1 MSETKHGKLFIFCKD
16 PKTRNKALFE
26 SVEHLVKSVD
36 WELTASTQDAD
47 ALLVV
52 LEPHPAAAIKGIWE
66 LVVKDIQAHIDKNN
80 GGHYDHLIFYSPTP
94 CGIAAGC
101 TCMDGNVP
109 KWHMFLAESCPS
121 LNACHKSLPKVL
133 SEISER
139 IKSVQDAG
147 RPSYVSRLG
156 AIARHAGEP
165 VDASRPRYSWGANAE
180 LLMTMLA
187 DKAGDRESRLDQEH
201 DTAAATKSGEDRRKL
216 VEEQAAIDYYYL
228 AVSSAA
234 NKTKRTIV
242 CIDDQPSQFDHFL
255 ALWTTVTGD
264 LIYYTE
270 DDQSARTCIAS
281 MSSPTPCLSGTFRL
295 VDKDLKHEDRV
306 QIEGDS
312 IGDVDW
318 ILMDLLIKD
327 EMGRRRITGF
337 DALARFM
344 ERSPETPAVLL
355 TWSEEPDVAAEAMH
369 KSNAVSVVPKRRI
382 LRTPYEMRRYMN
394 DEVGPILDLLDKDD
408 LQKRMLKAFRL
419 WTSYPGVLWHGEKTF
434 HAAEHTLEH
443 SLGLWRISN
452 QLLSQS
458 WDRVSRAKPDQ
469 YKPELLFRFLM
480 SIWLHDIGHK
490 GNETYQTAHEVRNR
504 HAWLSGELVHRN
516 PEMYGLSRG
525 DEAEFISLL
534 CAYHQSNTPFRHG
547 KSPKDPVRGLFQRSL
562 EDIENDSIQR
572 DPAWQLMGWA
582 ALLRLL
588 DAVELHWRRV
598 GDAKLLEAKKVSIEM
613 DLQYY
618 AERSR
623 DSAEARDYAKWL
635 GDQAFHME
643 KHRSVLDVEI
653 KVMHPPDA
661 SSVVFW
667 PVYTFTSHES
677 ACEFL
682 PEIGRDVLKEWF
694 DERSTTGEILRD
706 RMALD
711 LLNNRDY
718 QKYGG
723 SLALPNTDDSCR
735 YAVWIPSEEVLVEL
749 RDLIKK
755 IDHAEKIEGNEGEV
769 LKLKKDRDKLVRRI
783 WMPDHECC
791 FCKPI
796 NKENKQ

>member
-16 PKTRNKALFE
+16 SKTKNRALFE
-26 SVEHLVKSVD
+26 SVEHLVVSIK
-36 WELTASTQDAD
+36 WEVVSEPRDAD
-47 ALLVV
+47 ALLVI
-52 LEPHPAAAIKGIWE
+52 LEPRPVDAVNGIWE
-66 LVVKDIQAHIDKNN
+66 LVVRDVQAELDNDLGARYN
-80 GGHYDHLIFYSPTP
+80 HLIFYSPMLRN
-94 CGIAAGC
+94 IAAGC
-101 TCMDGNVP
+101 IGLGEEALNRR
-109 KWHMFLAESCPS
+109 KFLAESFS
-121 LNACHKSLPKVL
+121 SFNACHESLPKVL
-133 SEISER
+133 SKISGTMQSS
-139 IKSVQDAG
+139 KSAD
-147 RPSYVSRLG
+147 RPTYISRLG
-156 AIARHAGEP
+156 AIAKHACGHNGRHGYAWAQ
-165 VDASRPRYSWGANAE
+165 DAKSVMRK
-180 LLMTMLA
+180 LA
-187 DKAGDRESRLDQEH
+187 SKAGDRESRLDQEH
-201 DTAAATKSGEDRRKL
+201 DVITAIQSDRGLL
-216 VEEQAAIDYYYL
+216 VEDQAAIDYYYL
-228 AVSSAA
+228 AEASAGSKA
-234 NKTKRTIV
+234 KKTIV
-242 CIDDQPSQFDHFL
+242 CIDDQPDQFDDFL
-255 ALWTTVTGD
+255 ILWTTVTGD

-270 DDQSARTCIAS
+270 DDKSARTCIAS
-281 MSSPTPCLSGTFRL
+281 MSSPTPCLSGKFRL

-306 QIEGDS
+306 QIEGDFV
-312 IGDVDW
+312 GDVDW

-711 LLNNRDY
+711 LLNNSAY

-755 IDHAEKIEGNEGEV
+755 IDHAEKIEGTEGEV